1 MKDAFERRALLLHL
15 GDALETVRYVAG
27 CGQDL
32 RLVHDLIVDDEALR
46 RFPLLGQVS
55 TRMTAREFV
64 RNAANAYCSWPRR
77 LLEATLNR
85 TALERTVHDSLFST
99 NSVGWHAYVAML
111 RKDVPW
117 FGIDVRRIIDA
128 EVTEEN
134 ASDESATI
142 EMPAGDMQT
151 VSPDEPS
158 DESDIERYQ
167 NEKSSASRE
176 SVESGRRSDSNW
188 PWNGDI

>member
-1 MKDAFERRALLLHL
+1 
-15 GDALETVRYVAG
+15 
-27 CGQDL
+27 
-32 RLVHDLIVDDEALR
+32 
-46 RFPLLGQVS
+46 
-55 TRMTAREFV
+55 
-64 RNAANAYCSWPRR
+64 
-77 LLEATLNR
+77 
-85 TALERTVHDSLFST
+85 
-99 NSVGWHAYVAML
+99 
-111 RKDVPW
+111 
-117 FGIDVRRIIDA
+117 VRRIIDA

-151 VSPDEPS
+151 ASPDEPS